1 MYYVLLLAASGRFP
15 SPIKNVNPVK
25 VGNNSKLRFPTRR
38 VAGTAQRPCDG
49 HSPVCVC
56 RKLQGLPSD
65 LVPRWRGTF
74 PGFVFAQCTAPWFGC
89 APFAVGVLEPH
100 SGRGLYQGVSARLG
114 WC

>member
-56 RKLQGLPSD
+56 RKLQGLPLCLTWFFAGGGPSQG
-65 LVPRWRGTF
+65 LCLLSALLRGS
-74 PGFVFAQCTAPWFGC
+74 
-89 APFAVGVLEPH
+89 GVLH
-100 SGRGLYQGVSARLG
+100 LLAVY
-114 WC
+114 